1 MALIGDKNEYVMN
14 IVANVRGWIKSWFD
28 YILSEEEFHLSYKL
42 LESYMSNNRLILDGY
57 FYHAIRELLKSLLS
71 DIDKFGNYLFFY
83 RTTLG
88 FIGSSIVE
96 GKNQS
101 LKFGDYKCRV
111 SMGIDKSSETQ
122 LRLAVHDDKKRNIT
136 ISQDITRTI
145 TWSRS
150 LTSSFLTSYMEGVS
164 IKNFDMKSKYAV
176 VYANHGV
183 WHVMRK
189 EISDRFEYCGE
200 NNTSF
205 KCSSN
210 R

>member
-1 MALIGDKNEYVMN
+1 MDYYHLVQHPINKAVALIGDKNESVMN

-122 LRLAVHDDKKRNIT
+122 LRLTVHDDKKRNIT
-136 ISQDITRTI
+136 ISQDITRTM
-145 TWSRS
+145 TWFRS
-150 LTSSFLTSYMEGVS
+150 LTHFFSNLIYGRS
-164 IKNFDMKSKYAV
+164 
-176 VYANHGV
+176 VYQ
-183 WHVMRK
+183 K
-189 EISDRFEYCGE
+189 L
-200 NNTSF
+200 
-205 KCSSN
+205 
-210 R
+210 